1 MSGYPRSMA
10 VAGKSLKVGAMLGAA
25 MLLVLIVGAGQ
36 SVQGQTFSVL
46 HNFNLDN
53 GDGGFSVAGLV
64 RDQAGNLYGTTK
76 NGGLFSQGAVF
87 KIDTAGNESLLHSFS
102 GPDGANP
109 YGGLVLDSAGDLFGT
124 TAFGGAFSL
133 GTVFEIDTSGNETVL
148 YSLKADLAGHSMR
161 ESYGLWSYFSTCH
174 NNRLLTYLGVA
185 GQFHE
190 EESGTCVSS
199 R

>member
-1 MSGYPRSMA
+1 MSGHPRCNFMA
-10 VAGKSLKVGAMLGAA
+10 VASKSLKVGAMLGAA

-87 KIDTAGNESLLHSFS
+87 KIDTAGTETLLHSFS

-109 YGGLVLDSAGDLFGT
+109 YGGLVLDSDGDLFGT
-124 TAFGGAFSL
+124 TAFGGVNSL
-133 GTVFEIDTSGNETVL
+133 GTVFEIDSSGNETVL
-148 YSLKADLAGHSMR
+148 HSFSFTDGAFPFAGLVRDAAGDL
-161 ESYGLWSYFSTCH
+161 YGT
-174 NNRLLTYLGVA
+174 TLGGGA
-185 GQFHE
+185 SQD
-190 EESGTCVSS
+190 
-199 R
+199 